1 MAYKL
6 TINSVVSDGTNYYF
20 STTVDD
26 GVHAL
31 PPITATFPLGSTQA
45 DVDTYM
51 QAIVNNAPT
60 LAREI
65 AELAG
70 KTYTGA

>member
-6 TINSVVSDGTNYYF
+6 TINSIVSDGTNYYF

-31 PPITATFPLGSTQA
+31 PPITATFPVGATQA
-45 DVDTYM
+45 EVDSYM
-51 QAIVNNAPT
+51 QTVANNAPS

-65 AELAG
+65 AELVG